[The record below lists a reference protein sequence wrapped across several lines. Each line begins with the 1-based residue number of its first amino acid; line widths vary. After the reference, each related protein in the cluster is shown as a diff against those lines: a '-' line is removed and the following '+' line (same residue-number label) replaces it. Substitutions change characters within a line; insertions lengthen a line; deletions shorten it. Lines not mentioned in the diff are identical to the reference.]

1 MARIYI
7 DSYCYGNPGPG
18 AWAYRIFYP
27 EEIKP
32 VTSFGK
38 EYYTTNNRAEL
49 MALVNALKV
58 VQSPDP
64 ITVFTGNTYIIKLVE
79 KNNWVKIRKNL
90 DLIDELKDLLSRKS
104 VSFQLVDIET
114 DDILYAV
121 KMLAKKVAD
130 GA

>member
-1 MARIYI
+1 
-7 DSYCYGNPGPG
+7 
-18 AWAYRIFYP
+18 
-27 EEIKP
+27 
-32 VTSFGK
+32 
-38 EYYTTNNRAEL
+38 